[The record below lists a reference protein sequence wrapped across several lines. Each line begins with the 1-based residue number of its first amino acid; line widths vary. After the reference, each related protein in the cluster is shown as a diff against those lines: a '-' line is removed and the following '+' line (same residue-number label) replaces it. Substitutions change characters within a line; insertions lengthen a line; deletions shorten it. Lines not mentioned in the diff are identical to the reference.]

1 MRTPDGSPLVPL
13 PPKRIIIEKIILS
26 KAEREVYEHIQDR
39 AKRSFAHNLE
49 ACALLQSHR
58 LCTKRYRRQELS

>member
-1 MRTPDGSPLVPL
+1 MKTPDGLPLVPL

-49 ACALLQSHR
+49 ACAIF
-58 LCTKRYRRQELS
+58 